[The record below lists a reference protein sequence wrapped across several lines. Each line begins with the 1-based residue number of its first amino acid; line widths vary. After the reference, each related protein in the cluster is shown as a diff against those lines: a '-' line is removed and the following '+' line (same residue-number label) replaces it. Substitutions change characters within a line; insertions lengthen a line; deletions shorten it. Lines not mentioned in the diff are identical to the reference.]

1 MQSKGKFATVVHFLI
16 NLIYP
21 MFAEILL
28 PKGMINNYKA
38 FLFDLN
44 GTMINDMDYHITA
57 WHRILNDLGA
67 NITLERMKEEC
78 YGKNHELLERTFPRR
93 FSMEEKDQ
101 MSLEKERQYQKEF
114 RPQLRLIK
122 GLDNF
127 LDQSNKAGIKMAIGS
142 AAIMFNIDFVLD
154 GLDIRRYFDVLVSA
168 DNVKESKPAPETWL
182 SCADQLG
189 LSPEKCLV
197 FEDSPKGVES
207 AANAGMDCIVIITSH
222 RKEEFANYKNVLSFI
237 TDFESITV

>member
-1 MQSKGKFATVVHFLI
+1 
-16 NLIYP
+16 
-21 MFAEILL
+21 MFAEISA
-28 PKGMINNYKA
+28 PKGMISNYKA

-57 WHRILNDLGA
+57 WHRILNGLGA
-67 NITLERMKEEC
+67 NITLERMKKEC
-78 YGKNHELLERTFPRR
+78 YGKNHELLERTFPGR
-93 FSMEEKDQ
+93 FSMEEKDK

-114 RPQLRLIK
+114 KPQLRLIK

-127 LDQSNKAGIKMAIGS
+127 LIRSNNAGIKMGIGS

-154 GLDIRRYFDVLVSA
+154 GLNIRRYFDALVSA

-182 SCADQLG
+182 SCANLLG
-189 LSPEKCLV
+189 VPTEECLV

-207 AANAGMDCIVIITSH
+207 AFNAGMDCIVITTTH
-222 RKEEFANYKNVLSFI
+222 HKREFENYKNVLSFI
-237 TDFESITV
+237 TDFESVQV